1 MNQIMKSYHQ
11 IIITILF
18 HLLKMIILQTSYFII
33 ILTIILTYQ
42 LQMEVL
48 FRIKLKNLLFCCLER
63 VINLRMKMKMK
74 MKRCYVSMS

>member
-18 HLLKMIILQTSYFII
+18 HLLKMIILQTSYCII
-33 ILTIILTYQ
+33 ILTIILMYQ

-74 MKRCYVSMS
+74 RCYVSMS